1 MMNKKVQIAK
11 YVIADFIGTALA
23 WAAFFLFRKTVV
35 ENVPC
40 SELGNAL
47 HDSKLW
53 LGLLLMPLSWIALYA
68 IQGTYRNV
76 FRKSR
81 LNELKQT
88 LLATL
93 IGSVVIFFVLLLD
106 DRITSY
112 KYYYL
117 LFLVL
122 FGLQFFFTYFPRLV
136 ITTRNVHR
144 IHSRKIGFNTLLIGN
159 GEKAW
164 KIFQE
169 VENQEISAGNF
180 FKGFITMNESADPQ
194 LSEALPCLG
203 SMDNVGQVIDDN
215 AIEEVIIAVEK
226 CERSMLSTIINLLSA
241 KEVLIKITPEIRDII
256 FGSVKITSIFHSPL
270 IVIDTRLMKEW
281 QYSVKRI
288 MDVAIASLAM
298 LLLSPVYLVTA
309 IIVKTTSKGS
319 VFYSQERIGLGGK
332 PFKMHKFR
340 SMYTDA
346 EKSGP
351 MLSSDNDPRIT
362 PFGKFMRKVRLDEI
376 PQFYNVLKGTMSLVG
391 PRPERQYYIDQI
403 VQRAPEYLLL
413 HKVKPGITSWGQVK
427 YGYAENVDQMVERMR
442 YDLLYLENMS
452 ITTDIKILLYTAIII
467 VQGRGK

>member
-1 MMNKKVQIAK
+1 MSKKRQIAK
-11 YVIADFIGTALA
+11 YVVADVVGTALA
-23 WAAFFLFRKTVV
+23 WAVFFFFRKTVV

-40 SELGNAL
+40 SELDTVLDDGN
-47 HDSKLW
+47 LW

-88 LLATL
+88 LFATL

-122 FGLQFFFTYFPRLV
+122 FVLQFCFTYFPRLV
-136 ITTRNVHR
+136 ITTRTVRR
-144 IHSRKIGFNTLLIGN
+144 IHSRKLGFNTLLIGN
-159 GEKAW
+159 GSKAW
-164 KIFQE
+164 GIFQE

-180 FKGFITMNESADPQ
+180 FKGYIAMNETADPR
-194 LSEALPCLG
+194 LTAALPCLG
-203 SMDNVGQVIDDN
+203 TMDRVGRIIDDN
-215 AIEEVIIAVEK
+215 GIEEVIIAVEK
-226 CERSMLSTIINLLSA
+226 CERQNVSTIINLLSA
-241 KEVLIKITPEIRDII
+241 KKVIIKITPDIRDII

-270 IVIDTRLMKEW
+270 IVIETRLMKEW

-288 MDVAIASLAM
+288 MDVVISLMAM
-298 LLLSPVYLVTA
+298 TVLSPVYLVTA
-309 IIVKTTSKGS
+309 IVVKSTSKGR
-319 VFYSQERIGLGGK
+319 VFYSQERVGLHGK
-332 PFKMHKFR
+332 PFVMHKFR

-346 EKSGP
+346 EQAGP

-362 PFGKFMRKVRLDEI
+362 PFGRFMRKVRLDEI

-403 VQRAPEYLLL
+403 VSRAPEYMLLQ
-413 HKVKPGITSWGQVK
+413 KVKPGITSWGQVK

-452 ITTDIKILLYTAIII
+452 LTTDIKILLYTAIII

>member
-1 MMNKKVQIAK
+1 MRTKAQVIKYIAF
-11 YVIADFIGTALA
+11 DFIGSVLA
-23 WAAFFLFRKTVV
+23 WIGFFLFRKVFV
-35 ENVPC
+35 ENIPC
-40 SELGNAL
+40 DELGAL
-47 HDSKLW
+47 TNDKNLW
-53 LGLLLMPLSWIALYA
+53 LGILIIPLSWIILYT

-76 FRKSR
+76 YRKSR

-88 LLATL
+88 LIATL
-93 IGSVVIFFVLLLD
+93 LGSVVIFFALLLD

-117 LFLVL
+117 LIFVL
-122 FGLQFFFTYFPRLV
+122 FALQFCFTYFPRLV
-136 ITTRNVHR
+136 ITTRTVRR

-159 GEKAW
+159 GERAYQ
-164 KIFQE
+164 IFQE
-169 VENQEISAGNF
+169 VENQEISAGNI
-180 FKGFITMNESADPQ
+180 FKGYVSVNESTDPRLEKA
-194 LSEALPCLG
+194 LSCLG
-203 SMDNVGQVIDDN
+203 SIDNVGEIIDCH
-215 AIEEVIIAVEK
+215 AIEEAIIAVEK
-226 CERSMLSTIINLLSA
+226 CERSMVATLINLLSG
-241 KEVLIKITPEIRDII
+241 KKVIIKITPDTRDII

-288 MDVAIASLAM
+288 MDVSVSLLAM
-298 LLLSPVYLVTA
+298 LVLSPIYLVTA
-309 IIVKTTSKGS
+309 IIVKATSKGK
-319 VFYSQERIGLGGK
+319 VFYSQERVGLYGK
-332 PFKMHKFR
+332 PFTMHKFR

-351 MLSSDNDPRIT
+351 MLSSDDDPRIT
-362 PFGKFMRKVRLDEI
+362 PFGRFMRKVRLDEI

-391 PRPERQYYIDQI
+391 PRPERQYYINQI
-403 VQRAPEYLLL
+403 EERAPEYLLL

-427 YGYAENVDQMVERMR
+427 YGYAENVEQMVERMR

>member
-1 MMNKKVQIAK
+1 MNKKWQIAK
-11 YVIADFIGTALA
+11 YVVADVAGTALA
-23 WAAFFLFRKTVV
+23 WAVFFLFRKTVV

-40 SELGNAL
+40 SELDTVLDDGN
-47 HDSKLW
+47 LW

-68 IQGTYRNV
+68 IQGAYRNV

-88 LLATL
+88 LFATL

-122 FGLQFFFTYFPRLV
+122 FVLQFCFTYFPRLV
-136 ITTRNVHR
+136 ITTRTVRR
-144 IHSRKIGFNTLLIGN
+144 IHSRKLGFNTLLVGN

-164 KIFQE
+164 GIFQE

-180 FKGFITMNESADPQ
+180 FKGYIAMNETADPQ
-194 LSEALPCLG
+194 LAAALPCLG
-203 SMDNVGQVIDDN
+203 TMDSVGQIIDDN
-215 AIEEVIIAVEK
+215 GIEEVIIAVEK
-226 CERSMLSTIINLLSA
+226 CGRQNVSTIINLLSA
-241 KEVLIKITPEIRDII
+241 KNVIIKITPDIRDII

-270 IVIDTRLMKEW
+270 IVIETRLMKEW

-288 MDVAIASLAM
+288 MDVVVSLMAM
-298 LLLSPVYLVTA
+298 TVLSPVYLVTA
-309 IIVKTTSKGS
+309 IVVKSTSKGR
-319 VFYSQERIGLGGK
+319 VFYSQERVGLHGK
-332 PFKMHKFR
+332 PFVMHKFR

-346 EKSGP
+346 EQAGP

-362 PFGKFMRKVRLDEI
+362 PFGRFMRKVRLDEI

-403 VQRAPEYLLL
+403 VARAPEYMLLQ
-413 HKVKPGITSWGQVK
+413 KVKPGITSWGQVK

-442 YDLLYLENMS
+442 YDLLYLENMTL
-452 ITTDIKILLYTAIII
+452 TTDIKILLYTAIII

>member
-1 MMNKKVQIAK
+1 
-11 YVIADFIGTALA
+11 
-23 WAAFFLFRKTVV
+23 
-35 ENVPC
+35 
-40 SELGNAL
+40 
-47 HDSKLW
+47 
-53 LGLLLMPLSWIALYA
+53 
-68 IQGTYRNV
+68 
-76 FRKSR
+76 
-81 LNELKQT
+81 
-88 LLATL
+88 
-93 IGSVVIFFVLLLD
+93 
-106 DRITSY
+106 
-112 KYYYL
+112 
-117 LFLVL
+117 
-122 FGLQFFFTYFPRLV
+122 
-136 ITTRNVHR
+136 
-144 IHSRKIGFNTLLIGN
+144 
-159 GEKAW
+159 
-164 KIFQE
+164 
-169 VENQEISAGNF
+169 
-180 FKGFITMNESADPQ
+180 
-194 LSEALPCLG
+194 
-203 SMDNVGQVIDDN
+203 
-215 AIEEVIIAVEK
+215 
-226 CERSMLSTIINLLSA
+226 MLSTIINLLSA

-362 PFGKFMRKVRLDEI
+362 PFGRFMRKVRLDEI